1 MLDPIATLVGQFCES
16 LGHLVIGLLPMK
28 NTSDWPRPVGRQ
40 ETETEAIWW
49 HGWARQLKRYP
60 SFQRSV
66 AKLISRCMLYIYC
79 ARVVC
84 WSWGAGISW
93 YFCRKIQYT
102 VITVSKRSLNFDLTH
117 FACQML

>member
-66 AKLISRCMLYIYC
+66 AKLISRCMLYIYIYIV
-79 ARVVC
+79 RVLFVGVGVQA
-84 WSWGAGISW
+84 SVG
-93 YFCRKIQYT
+93 T
-102 VITVSKRSLNFDLTH
+102 
-117 FACQML
+117 FAEKYNIL